1 MKTIYLIFSIFGFL
15 PNNENVSKLSF
26 QEKRFV
32 NNVVRIHGLEP
43 AEIIKLENGRIA
55 VNYPDQRIV
64 LGADGFIH
72 DLEILEGNEWI
83 DMGPEY

>member
-1 MKTIYLIFSIFGFL
+1 MKSIYLILTLLGFT
-15 PNNENVSKLSF
+15 PNTPTTNTLSF

-32 NNVVRIHGLEP
+32 NNVVRVHGSQP
-43 AEIIKLENGRIA
+43 AEIIKLPNGRIA
-55 VNYPDQRIV
+55 VNYPDQRII

-72 DLEILEGNEWI
+72 DLEILEGGVWI

>member
-15 PNNENVSKLSF
+15 PNNESVNKLSF

-32 NNVVRIHGLEP
+32 NNVVRIHGSEP
-43 AEIIKLENGRIA
+43 AEIIKLKNGRIA

>member
-15 PNNENVSKLSF
+15 PNNESVNKLSF

-32 NNVVRIHGLEP
+32 NNVVRIHGSEP
-43 AEIIKLENGRIA
+43 AEIIKLENGKIA

>member
-15 PNNENVSKLSF
+15 PNNESLNKLSF

-32 NNVVRIHGLEP
+32 NNVVRIHGSEP
-43 AEIIKLENGRIA
+43 AEIIKLENGKIA